1 MSKRQSSKKKV
12 GFPEIEEKEADEAE
26 NEEISKDVSSQI
38 TEENAQ
44 MIQQKLVA
52 EFVKIKLGKI
62 RLLAKF
68 YMALNTWFTDQIM
81 FKNNKE
87 ELETIVQNHAE
98 GQVKVPTELEKIMT
112 VESEDFIRARY
123 GHSEG
128 KRELAELL
136 IKSEGKTG

>member
-1 MSKRQSSKKKV
+1 
-12 GFPEIEEKEADEAE
+12 
-26 NEEISKDVSSQI
+26 
-38 TEENAQ
+38 
-44 MIQQKLVA
+44 
-52 EFVKIKLGKI
+52 VKIKLGKI